1 MLGLDILQT
10 LKMEKLN
17 NIESI
22 EFTKETLLIKI
33 DNIMHQLDLKV
44 ISNKLLKAS
53 KEERNNYIISP
64 SNYGIHWPMI
74 DEDISLNILLQ

>member
-1 MLGLDILQT
+1 MLSLDILQT

-17 NIESI
+17 NIETI

-53 KEERNNYIISP
+53 EEERNNYIISP

>member
-1 MLGLDILQT
+1 
-10 LKMEKLN
+10 MEKLN

-22 EFTKETLLIKI
+22 QFTKETLLIKI
-33 DNIMHQLDLKV
+33 DNIIHKLDLKV

-53 KEERNNYIISP
+53 EEERNNYIISP
-64 SNYGIHWPMI
+64 ANYGIHWPMI

>member
-1 MLGLDILQT
+1 
-10 LKMEKLN
+10 MEKLN

-22 EFTKETLLIKI
+22 QFTKEKLLIKI
-33 DNIMHQLDLKV
+33 DNIIHQLDLKV

-53 KEERNNYIISP
+53 EEERSNYIISP

>member
-1 MLGLDILQT
+1 
-10 LKMEKLN
+10 
-17 NIESI
+17 
-22 EFTKETLLIKI
+22 
-33 DNIMHQLDLKV
+33 MHQLDLKV

-53 KEERNNYIISP
+53 EEERNNYIISP

>member
-1 MLGLDILQT
+1 MLSLDILQT

-53 KEERNNYIISP
+53 EEERNNYIISP

>member
-1 MLGLDILQT
+1 M
-10 LKMEKLN
+10 KKLN

-22 EFTKETLLIKI
+22 QFTKETLLIKI
-33 DNIMHQLDLKV
+33 DNIIHQLDLKV

-53 KEERNNYIISP
+53 EEERNNYIISP
-64 SNYGIHWPMI
+64 ANYGIHWPMI